1 MNAATDIPTPR
12 ASRWDAIDPAVKR
25 GYLVWSGVGAA
36 IAVPEL
42 WAVFARP
49 RWPTISGTVGH
60 LETLWDGVAVIVVFV
75 IVAIA
80 ANAFHLRDVG
90 PGGWVVQADGARLG
104 RSEGGRLT
112 KAPERYREL
121 SAFVYFPFA
130 LVVVI
135 AGCVLAAAT
144 SDDEWVLGYVI
155 YGLIGLLFVL
165 IPSMLAYG
173 RRTPDAPFA
182 SLFRTIADL
191 QSRSHLAAVVILAG
205 LAVLLIHLAFYPWPD
220 VFRQMPTPDSP

>member
-1 MNAATDIPTPR
+1 M
-12 ASRWDAIDPAVKR
+12 KR
-25 GYLVWSGVGAA
+25 GSVVWSGGGAA
-36 IAVPEL
+36 IAVAEL
-42 WAVFARP
+42 WAVFGRP

-60 LETLWDGVAVIVVFV
+60 LEALWDGVAVIVVFV

-80 ANAFHLRDVG
+80 ANALRLRDVG
-90 PGGWVVQADGARLG
+90 PGDWVVQADGACLG

-130 LVVVI
+130 LVLVV
-135 AGCVLAAAT
+135 AGCILGAT
-144 SDDEWVLGYVI
+144 ASDDEWILGYII
-155 YGLIGLLFVL
+155 YGLIGVLFVL

-191 QSRSHLAAVVILAG
+191 QGRSHLAAVVILAG
-205 LAVLLIHLAFYPWPD
+205 LAVLLIHLALYPWPD
-220 VFRQMPTPDSP
+220 VFRQTPTPESP